1 MACMAKARIP
11 PMLASLSPMTIFK
24 PLVPMSRKT
33 KIICTLGPATESEEM
48 IGSLMDAGT
57 NVFRL
62 NMSHAKHEWA
72 AELVAKVRRQAQS
85 RNAHIAVL
93 FDLTGPSIRTGDLP
107 EPITLSDGDVVEF
120 RKEGSEP
127 TVEKSTTVNYD
138 GLMGDVS
145 AGNTLVVDNGALLMS
160 IDVVEA
166 DRILCTVK
174 TPGTM
179 GSRRHINLPGV
190 RLNLPALTEKDHK
203 DLALAV
209 ECEADYIAGSF
220 VRDAAHVRELRDAM
234 KALEGDAQ
242 IIAKIEDQEAIRNID
257 AIIGEA
263 DIIMIARGD
272 LGTEVEFEEL
282 PLLQR
287 RIIKRCHELGT
298 RVIVATQLLES
309 MITNPTPTRA
319 EVTDVMNAAYEEADA
334 LMLSGETSVGRYP
347 VRCVEALVRIS
358 TRMER
363 TGGQGFGQGML
374 LREERQKVA
383 RAAVM
388 LADSMPDTRLV
399 VLTRHGVLANYVAML
414 RPRTSGF
421 YAVAPKESV
430 CRKLAL
436 NRGVH
441 AMKIAFS
448 SNIEETIQNVSRQL
462 LQEDLVRS
470 GTPIVILADILS
482 DHFGANSILL
492 HHA

>member
-1 MACMAKARIP
+1 
-11 PMLASLSPMTIFK
+11 
-24 PLVPMSRKT
+24 MSRKT
-33 KIICTLGPATESEEM
+33 KLICTLGPATESEEL
-48 IGSLMDAGT
+48 IGKLMDAGT

-72 AELVAKVRRQAQS
+72 ADMVKRVRRQAAQ
-85 RNAHIAVL
+85 RNAYIAVL

-107 EPITLSDGDVVEF
+107 EPFTLAEGDMVEF
-120 RKEGSEP
+120 RKVGTEP
-127 TVEKSTTVNYD
+127 GVEMSTTVNYD
-138 GLMGDVS
+138 GLMGDVAVS
-145 AGNTLVVDNGALLMS
+145 NTLVVDNGALLMR
-160 IDVVEA
+160 IDRVDA
-166 DRILCTVK
+166 DRILCNVR

-190 RLNLPALTEKDHK
+190 RLNLPALTEKDRK

-242 IIAKIEDQEAIRNID
+242 IVAKIEDQEAVRNID
-257 AIIGEA
+257 AIIQEA
-263 DIIMIARGD
+263 DVIMIARGD

-282 PLLQR
+282 PILQR
-287 RIIKRCHELGT
+287 RIVKRCHELGT

-347 VRCVEALVRIS
+347 ERCVEALVRIS
-358 TRMER
+358 TRIER
-363 TGGQGFGQGML
+363 SGGQGFGQSML
-374 LREERQKVA
+374 LRDERQKTA
-383 RAAVM
+383 RAAVT
-388 LADSMPDTRLV
+388 LADSLPDARLV
-399 VLTRHGVLANYVAML
+399 VLTRRGVLANQVALL

-421 YAVAPKESV
+421 YAVTPKESV

-436 NRGVH
+436 TRGVR
-441 AMKIAFS
+441 AIKLSFS
-448 SNIEETIQNVSRQL
+448 SSIEETIQRVSQQL
-462 LQEDLVRS
+462 LKEDLVRS
-470 GTPIVILADILS
+470 GTPIVIVSDILS
-482 DHFGANSILL
+482 DHFAANSILL

>member
-1 MACMAKARIP
+1 
-11 PMLASLSPMTIFK
+11 
-24 PLVPMSRKT
+24 MSRKT
-33 KIICTLGPATESEEM
+33 RLICTLGPATEAEEM
-48 IGSLMDAGT
+48 IGTLMDAGA

-72 AELVAKVRRQAQS
+72 AEMTRRVRRQSQQ
-85 RNAHIAVL
+85 RGTHVGVL
-93 FDLTGPSIRTGDLP
+93 FDLTGPSIRTGDLA
-107 EPITLSDGDVVEF
+107 EPFTLAEGDVVEF
-120 RKEGSEP
+120 RKAGSEA
-127 TVEKSTTVNYD
+127 TVDFSTTVNYD

-145 AGNTLVVDNGALLMS
+145 VGNTLVVDNGALLMR

-166 DRILCTVK
+166 DRILCHVT

-190 RLNLPALTEKDHK
+190 RLNLPALTEKDRK

-209 ECEADYIAGSF
+209 ECGADFIAGSF
-220 VRDAAHVRELRDAM
+220 VRDCAHVRELRDAM
-234 KALEGDAQ
+234 TALEGDAQ
-242 IIAKIEDQEAIRNID
+242 IVAKIEDQEAVRNID

-263 DIIMIARGD
+263 DVIMIARGD

-287 RIIKRCHELGT
+287 RIVKRCHELGT

-347 VRCVEALVRIS
+347 VRCVEALVRIT
-358 TRMER
+358 TRIER
-363 TGGQGFGQGML
+363 SSGQGFGHAML

-383 RAAVM
+383 RAAVT
-388 LADSMPDTRLV
+388 LADSLPDARIV
-399 VLTRHGVLANYVAML
+399 VLTRRGVLANHVAML
-414 RPRTSGF
+414 RPRTAGF
-421 YAVAPKESV
+421 YAVTPKESV
-430 CRKLAL
+430 CRKLSMT
-436 NRGVH
+436 RGVR
-441 AMKIAFS
+441 AIKLSFS
-448 SNIEETIQNVSRQL
+448 SNIEETIQRVSERL
-462 LQEDLVRS
+462 LKEEFVRS
-470 GTPIVILADILS
+470 GTPVVILSDILS
-482 DHFGANSILL
+482 DHFAANSILL

>member
-1 MACMAKARIP
+1 
-11 PMLASLSPMTIFK
+11 ML
-24 PLVPMSRKT
+24 RKT
-33 KIICTLGPATESEEM
+33 KLICTLGPATESEEM
-48 IGSLMDAGT
+48 IGKLMDAGT
-57 NVFRL
+57 DVFRL

-72 AELVAKVRRQAQS
+72 AGLVKKVRKQAAQRDS
-85 RNAHIAVL
+85 YVAVL

-107 EPITLSDGDVVEF
+107 EPYSLADGDVVEF
-120 RKEGSEP
+120 RKEGADP

-145 AGNTLVVDNGALLMS
+145 VGNTLVVDNGALLMS
-160 IDVVEA
+160 IDAVEA

-174 TPGTM
+174 TPGSM

-242 IIAKIEDQEAIRNID
+242 IIAKIEDQEAVKNID
-257 AIIGEA
+257 AIISES
-263 DIIMIARGD
+263 DVIMIARGD

-287 RIIKRCHELGT
+287 RIVKRCHELGT

-309 MITNPTPTRA
+309 MIQNPTPTRA

-347 VRCVEALVRIS
+347 ERCVEALVRIS

-363 TGGQGFGQGML
+363 SGGQGFGQGML
-374 LREERQKVA
+374 LRDERQKVA
-383 RAAVM
+383 RAAVT
-388 LADSMPDTRLV
+388 LADSLPDARLV
-399 VLTRHGVLANYVAML
+399 VLTRRGVLANQVAML

-421 YAVAPKESV
+421 YAVTPKETV
-430 CRKLAL
+430 CRKMAL
-436 NRGVH
+436 TRGVTPV
-441 AMKIAFS
+441 KLAFS
-448 SNIEETIQNVSRQL
+448 SSIEETIARVTEHL
-462 LQEDLVRS
+462 LKHELVRT
-470 GTPIVILADILS
+470 GTPIVIVSDILS

>member
-1 MACMAKARIP
+1 
-11 PMLASLSPMTIFK
+11 
-24 PLVPMSRKT
+24 MSRKT
-33 KIICTLGPATESEEM
+33 KLICTLGPATESEEM
-48 IGSLMDAGT
+48 IGKLMDAGT

-72 AELVAKVRRQAQS
+72 AGLVKKVRKQAAQRDS
-85 RNAHIAVL
+85 HVAVL

-107 EPITLSDGDVVEF
+107 EPYTLADGDVVEF
-120 RKEGSEP
+120 RKEGADP

-145 AGNTLVVDNGALLMS
+145 VGNTLVVDNGALLMS
-160 IDVVEA
+160 IDAVEA

-174 TPGTM
+174 TPGSM

-242 IIAKIEDQEAIRNID
+242 LIAKIEDQEAVKNID
-257 AIIGEA
+257 AIISES
-263 DIIMIARGD
+263 DVIMIARGD

-287 RIIKRCHELGT
+287 RIVKRCHELGT

-309 MITNPTPTRA
+309 MIQNPTPTRA

-347 VRCVEALVRIS
+347 ERCVEALVRIS

-363 TGGQGFGQGML
+363 SGGQGFGQGML
-374 LREERQKVA
+374 LRDERQKVA
-383 RAAVM
+383 RAAVT
-388 LADSMPDTRLV
+388 LADSLPDARLV
-399 VLTRHGVLANYVAML
+399 VLTRRGVLANQVAML

-421 YAVAPKESV
+421 YAVTPKETV
-430 CRKLAL
+430 CRKMAL
-436 NRGVH
+436 TRGVTPV
-441 AMKIAFS
+441 KLAFS
-448 SNIEETIQNVSRQL
+448 SSIEETIARVTEHL
-462 LQEDLVRS
+462 LKHELVRT
-470 GTPIVILADILS
+470 GTPIVIVSDILS

>member
-1 MACMAKARIP
+1 
-11 PMLASLSPMTIFK
+11 
-24 PLVPMSRKT
+24 MSRKT

-48 IGSLMDAGT
+48 IGKIMMAGT

-72 AELVAKVRRQAQS
+72 AEMVKRIRRQAQQHGE
-85 RNAHIAVL
+85 HIAVL

-107 EPITLSDGDVVEF
+107 EPITLAEGDVVEF
-120 RKEGSEP
+120 RKNGTEA

-138 GLMGDVS
+138 GLMADV
-145 AGNTLVVDNGALLMS
+145 AVGNTLVVDNGALLMQ

-166 DRILCTVK
+166 DRILCQVK
-174 TPGTM
+174 TPGSM

-190 RLNLPALTEKDHK
+190 RLNLPALTEKDYK

-242 IIAKIEDQEAIRNID
+242 LIAKIEDQEAIRNID
-257 AIIGEA
+257 AIISEA
-263 DIIMIARGD
+263 DVIMIARGD

-287 RIIKRCHELGT
+287 RIVKRCHELGK

-347 VRCVEALVRIS
+347 ERCVEALVRIS

-363 TGGQGFGQGML
+363 SGGHGFGQTTL

-383 RAAVM
+383 RAAVT
-388 LADSMPDTRLV
+388 LADSLADARIV
-399 VLTRHGVLANYVAML
+399 VLTRRGVLANLVAML
-414 RPRTSGF
+414 RPHTLGF
-421 YAVAPKESV
+421 YAITPKESV
-430 CRKLAL
+430 CRQLAL
-436 NRGVH
+436 TRGVR
-441 AMKIAFS
+441 AIKMSFS
-448 SNIEETIQNVSRQL
+448 SNIEETIRRVTAQL
-462 LQEDLVRS
+462 LQDELIRP
-470 GTPIVILADILS
+470 GAPIVIVSDILS

>member
-1 MACMAKARIP
+1 
-11 PMLASLSPMTIFK
+11 MT
-24 PLVPMSRKT
+24 RKT
-33 KIICTLGPATESEEM
+33 KIICTLGPATQTEEM

-57 NVFRL
+57 DVFRL
-62 NMSHAKHEWA
+62 NMSHANHEWA
-72 AELVAKVRRQAQS
+72 ADLVKKVRKQAAQ
-85 RNAHIAVL
+85 RDAHIAVL
-93 FDLTGPSIRTGDLP
+93 FDLTGPSIRTGDLV
-107 EPITLSDGDVVEF
+107 EPYTLADGDIVEF

-145 AGNTLVVDNGALLMS
+145 AGNTLVVDNGALLMT

-166 DRILCTVK
+166 DRILCTAK
-174 TPGTM
+174 TPGIM

-242 IIAKIEDQEAIRNID
+242 IIAKVEDQEAVKNID
-257 AIIGEA
+257 AIISEA
-263 DIIMIARGD
+263 DVIMIARGD

-287 RIIKRCHELGT
+287 RIIRRCHELSK

-347 VRCVEALVRIS
+347 IRCVEALVRIS
-358 TRMER
+358 TRIER
-363 TGGQGFGQGML
+363 NGGQGFGQHVL
-374 LREERQKVA
+374 LREERHKVA
-383 RAAVM
+383 RAAVT
-388 LADSMPDTRLV
+388 LADSLPDARLV
-399 VLTRHGVLANYVAML
+399 VLTRRGLFANQVAML
-414 RPRTSGF
+414 RPRTAGF
-421 YAVAPKESV
+421 YAVTPRESV
-430 CRKLAL
+430 CRQLAL
-436 NRGVH
+436 TRGVS
-441 AMKIAFS
+441 ALKIPFA
-448 SNIEETIQNVSRQL
+448 SNIEETIQNVSRHL
-462 LQEDLVRS
+462 LKHELVRS
-470 GTPIVILADILS
+470 GNPLVIVSDIVS

-492 HHA
+492 HRA

>member
-1 MACMAKARIP
+1 
-11 PMLASLSPMTIFK
+11 
-24 PLVPMSRKT
+24 MSRKT
-33 KIICTLGPATESEEM
+33 KIICTLGPATESEET
-48 IGSLMDAGT
+48 IGRLMDAGAD
-57 NVFRL
+57 VFRL

-72 AELVAKVRRQAQS
+72 TNLVKKIRRQAHQ
-85 RNAHIAVL
+85 RNINIAVL

-107 EPITLSDGDVVEF
+107 EPVTLAEGDVVEF
-120 RKEGSEP
+120 RKPGATA

-145 AGNTLVVDNGALLMS
+145 VGNTLVVDNGALLMH
-160 IDVVEA
+160 IDTVEA

-174 TPGTM
+174 TPGTL

-190 RLNLPALTEKDHK
+190 RLNLPALTEKDRK

-242 IIAKIEDQEAIRNID
+242 LIAKIEDQEAIRNID
-257 AIIGEA
+257 AIIQEA
-263 DIIMIARGD
+263 DVIMIARGD

-282 PLLQR
+282 PILQR
-287 RIIKRCHELGT
+287 RIVKRCHELGT

-319 EVTDVMNAAYEEADA
+319 EVTDVANAAYEEADA

-347 VRCVEALVRIS
+347 ERCVDALVRIS
-358 TRMER
+358 TRIER
-363 TGGQGFGQGML
+363 SGGLGFSQGAL
-374 LREERQKVA
+374 LRDERQKTA
-383 RAAVM
+383 RAAVT
-388 LADSMPDTRLV
+388 LADSLPDALLV
-399 VLTRHGVLANYVAML
+399 VLTRRGVLANQVAML

-421 YAVAPKESV
+421 YAVTPKESV

-436 NRGVH
+436 TRGVR
-441 AMKIAFS
+441 AIKLSFS
-448 SNIEETIQNVSRQL
+448 SGIEETIQRFTSQL
-462 LQEDLVRS
+462 LKDDLVR
-470 GTPIVILADILS
+470 GGAPIVIVSDILS
-482 DHFGANSILL
+482 DHFAANSILL

>member
-1 MACMAKARIP
+1 
-11 PMLASLSPMTIFK
+11 
-24 PLVPMSRKT
+24 MSRKT
-33 KIICTLGPATESEEM
+33 KLICTLGPATESEEM
-48 IGSLMDAGT
+48 IGKLMDAGT

-72 AELVAKVRRQAQS
+72 AGLVKKVRKQAAQ
-85 RNAHIAVL
+85 RDAHIAVL

-107 EPITLSDGDVVEF
+107 EPYTLADGDVVEF
-120 RKEGSEP
+120 RKVGAEP
-127 TVEKSTTVNYD
+127 TTEKSTTVNYD

-145 AGNTLVVDNGALLMS
+145 VGNTLVVDNGALLMK
-160 IDVVEA
+160 IDAVEA

-234 KALEGDAQ
+234 KSLEGDAQ
-242 IIAKIEDQEAIRNID
+242 IIAKIEDQEAVKNID
-257 AIIGEA
+257 AIISEA
-263 DIIMIARGD
+263 DVIMIARGD

-287 RIIKRCHELGT
+287 RIVKRCHELGT

-309 MITNPTPTRA
+309 MIQNPTPTRA

-347 VRCVEALVRIS
+347 ERCVEALVRIS
-358 TRMER
+358 TRIER
-363 TGGQGFGQGML
+363 SGGQGFGQGML
-374 LREERQKVA
+374 LRDERQKVA
-383 RAAVM
+383 RAAVT
-388 LADSMPDTRLV
+388 LADSLPDARIV
-399 VLTRHGVLANYVAML
+399 VLTRRGVLANQVAML

-421 YAVAPKESV
+421 YAVTPKEGV

-436 NRGVH
+436 TRGIT
-441 AMKIAFS
+441 AIKLAFS
-448 SNIEETIQNVSRQL
+448 SSIEETIQRVTEH
-462 LQEDLVRS
+462 LQKNDLVRT
-470 GTPIVILADILS
+470 GTPIVIVSDILS